1 MRYFVII
8 TFFILID
15 SLMIGTQTLLAQ
27 RDEPYYEVLYLNW
40 KNAFSA
46 EVKTRTATQLA
57 SYLVSIDPAL
67 ARQYASEAYEY
78 SQAIADEELKANALL
93 ALGKAEI
100 EQAQRN
106 SGIQKLRQALALAQ
120 AQHNVRLEA
129 EALNALARVKL
140 IENRKAAYA
149 DVMKALQ
156 LSERHQVGLCQA
168 EAYRILGD
176 WLRLDNPQDALVQYQ
191 KALEIYQKENQTEA
205 QISTLQ
211 QMAETQL
218 TYREDGRAAL
228 QNWQQAIKLAE
239 NTNHPRLLAHSL
251 NGQAL
256 LNASALMQYK
266 AALQSYFQ
274 AYVIAQEYDFLLRGA
289 SLATSLKGI
298 ASCYAALA
306 RQARQ
311 KGNEEEKRDYEQKFK
326 TYQQLYVDLENLN
339 GNVNLFKQKQKFE
352 NQRRYQTASPIVSLP
367 ANENRLREIKNEK
380 NAIENQARKNEISVL
395 EASRQKA
402 ILLKEEDSLFL
413 SLTNKDE
420 LISRLQREQSQKDAQ
435 IEVLSRE
442 TQLKEQEIN
451 QTYQQRNY
459 WLLALLMSLLGA
471 GGYLAYHRRR
481 FRHQLAIQ
489 KTAYNDQKERINRQ
503 EVLVREQATL
513 IERKEEELVYALAKL
528 DDAKLDNRLVVEMMK
543 QEIVPLLLAYID
555 KKSNAS
561 ENTYLAQE
569 GQKLLHLLQSAYALQ
584 NQSGPLVIQSADY
597 SLFKIARKAWEQCNM
612 LFKERNILFINQI
625 RPFYFAFGDE
635 ARLMEVFLYL
645 YYNSLHY
652 ALAGGFVQLEAEQ
665 ISQEEKK
672 LIKITYTDPGP
683 AVSPD
688 LQSLAF
694 EKFSPEEA
702 RPLALTMPYLRRVIE
717 QHGGQIAIQTNR
729 EEGFQVIFTLPEA
742 QEVFV

>member
-1 MRYFVII
+1 MAGARP
-8 TFFILID
+8 
-15 SLMIGTQTLLAQ
+15 LLAQ

-40 KNAFSA
+40 KNAFDA
-46 EVKTRTATQLA
+46 EVKARTAAKL
-57 SYLVSIDPAL
+57 SLYLVSIDPAL
-67 ARQYASEAYEY
+67 ALSYAREAFEN
-78 SQAIADEELKANALL
+78 SQSIDDETLKAGALL

-106 SGIQKLRQALALAQ
+106 SGIQKLKQALALAQ
-120 AQHNVRLEA
+120 TLHNVWLEA
-129 EALNALARVKL
+129 ETLNALARIKL

-156 LSERHQVGLCQA
+156 LSERHQLGLCQA
-168 EAYRILGD
+168 ESYLILGD
-176 WLRLDNPQDALVQYQ
+176 WLRLDNPQDALGQYQ
-191 KALEIYQKENQTEA
+191 KAFEIYQKENQTEA
-205 QISTLQ
+205 QINTLQ
-211 QMAETQL
+211 KMAETQL

-239 NTNHPRLLAHSL
+239 STNHPRLLAHSL

-311 KGNEEEKRDYEQKFK
+311 KGNEEEKREYEQKFK
-326 TYQQLYVDLENLN
+326 TYQQLFVDLENLN
-339 GNVNLFKQKQKFE
+339 GNVALFKQKQKAE

-420 LISRLQREQSQKDAQ
+420 LISRLQREQSEKDAQ
-435 IEVLSRE
+435 IEVLSRDA
-442 TQLKEQEIN
+442 QQKELEIN

-459 WLLALLMSLLGA
+459 WLLGIFLLVLGS
-471 GGYLAYHRRR
+471 GLYLAYHQKR
-481 FRHQLAIQ
+481 FRRQLAVQ
-489 KTAYNDQKERINRQ
+489 KSSFNQQKERINRQ

-528 DDAKLDNRLVVEMMK
+528 DDAKLDNRLMAEMMK
-543 QEIVPLLLAYID
+543 QEMVPLLSAYID
-555 KKSNAS
+555 KKNVPS

-569 GQKLLHLLQSAYALQ
+569 GQKLVYLLQSMYALQ
-584 NQSGPLVIQSADY
+584 NQVGPLVMLAADY
-597 SLFKIARKAWEQCNM
+597 SLFKIARKAWEQCNS
-612 LFKERNILFINQI
+612 LFKEKNMLFVNQI
-625 RPFYFAFGDE
+625 RPFYYAFGEE
-635 ARLMEVFLYL
+635 ARLMEVFLFL

-652 ALAGGFVQLEAEQ
+652 APAGGFVQLEADQ
-665 ISQEEKK
+665 IYQGGKK
-672 LIKITYTDPGP
+672 FIKITYTDPGP
-683 AVSPD
+683 AIAAD

-717 QHGGQIAIQTNR
+717 QHGGQIALQTNR